1 MPTPLHLVA
10 DLALVLCTAALVT
23 ILFQRFHLP
32 VILGYLLAGVLIGP
46 HVAFTPTVDVAV
58 IHTLADL
65 GVILL
70 MFSLGLGF
78 TIQKLARM
86 APTGG
91 VVAPLEMGV
100 TFSLA
105 YLVAS
110 LLGFSPL
117 GAVLAG
123 AVFCVSSTMV
133 VARTFEE
140 LHVGGEVADRAYG
153 ILVFEDLVAIVVLAG
168 ITALVGGQGVSASFL
183 GGEMARLGLF
193 VAALIVAGLL
203 VVPRAA
209 RMVVRLRRAETTV
222 VAATGFAFAVAILA
236 LRAGFSVALGAFVA
250 GALVAE
256 SGAGRIVADSVRSLR
271 DVFAAVFFVAI
282 GMLVDPAVVARV
294 WPSALLFTA
303 VVFVGKLVGVTV
315 GTFLTGS
322 PVRTSIQ
329 AGLSLAQI
337 GEFSF
342 IIAGLA
348 VVSRQV
354 DPSFLAVTVTA
365 AVFTIAATPLL
376 VGRAEEIALWV
387 DRRLPKALQ
396 TWVGLYGSWLEGL
409 RSARDTAR
417 GAARPREVR
426 VIVIDTVVLAA
437 IVIGAALTR
446 PWAVTALQGDFG
458 LSPRAAGVAVVAL
471 VLAAT
476 FPFLVG
482 IIGNG
487 RLLARRLA
495 DQAFASRATDLDMA
509 RAPRSAL
516 QRTIEVMIVLLITA
530 PLVAVT
536 LPFVP
541 LYGGLGVL
549 GMVLLLGVIAIW
561 RTAAD
566 LRGHVRATAEVV
578 AEALA
583 RQGTAGMSDSMAV
596 MRMTLPGIGAPT
608 SAAIPPG
615 SPAVGRSL
623 KELNLRGRSGAT
635 VVALVRGQER
645 IPFPDADA
653 RLAAGDLVALAGTSA
668 AVETARA
675 MLSGERAMTGLY
687 PIPAGV
693 AATRAGTATKAGA

>member
-1 MPTPLHLVA
+1 MAEPINLVGE
-10 DLALVLCTAALVT
+10 LALVLCTAALVT
-23 ILFQRFHLP
+23 VLFQRLHLP

-46 HVAFTPTVDVAV
+46 HVAFTPTVHVET
-58 IHTLADL
+58 IHDLADL

-78 TIQKLARM
+78 TIQKLARV

-105 YLVAS
+105 YLVAA

-140 LHVGGEVADRAYG
+140 LHIGGDVAERAYG

-168 ITALVGGQGVSASFL
+168 ITALVGGQGVTASFL

-203 VVPRAA
+203 VVPRVA
-209 RMVVRLRRAETTV
+209 RTVVRLRRTETTV
-222 VAATGFAFAVAILA
+222 VAATGFAFAIAILA

-256 SGAGRIVADSVRSLR
+256 SGAGRIVADAVRPLR

-282 GMLVDPAVVARV
+282 GMLVDPAVVAAV
-294 WPSALLFTA
+294 WPTALLFTA
-303 VVFVGKLVGVTV
+303 AVFIGKLVGVTV

-322 PVRTSIQ
+322 PVRTSVQ
-329 AGLSLAQI
+329 TGLSLAQV

-348 VVSRQV
+348 VASRQV
-354 DPSFLAVTVTA
+354 DPSFLAVTVMV
-365 AVFTIAATPLL
+365 AVLTVGVTPLL
-376 VGRAEEIALWV
+376 VGRAEAIARQV
-387 DRRLPKALQ
+387 DRRLPKPLQ
-396 TWVGLYGSWLEGL
+396 TWVGLYGSWLEGI
-409 RSARDTAR
+409 RATRDAAR
-417 GAARPREVR
+417 GDGRSREVR
-426 VIVIDTVVLAA
+426 VLLIDAVVLAA
-437 IVIGAALTR
+437 LVIGAALTR
-446 PWAVTALQGDFG
+446 PWALAALRENFG
-458 LSPRAAGVAVVAL
+458 LGDRWAGVVVVAL
-471 VLAAT
+471 VLGAT

-482 IIGNG
+482 LVGNG
-487 RLLARRLA
+487 RLLARRLT
-495 DQAFASRATDLDMA
+495 DQAFAVRETGPDLA
-509 RAPRSAL
+509 RAPRTAL
-516 QRTIEVMIVLLITA
+516 QRTLEVMIVVLLTA

-549 GMVLLLGVIAIW
+549 GTVLLLGVIVIW

-566 LRGHVRATAEVV
+566 LRGHVKATAEVV

-583 RQGTAGMSDSMAV
+583 RQGTAGASDTMQV
-596 MRMTLPGIGAPT
+596 VRMTLPGIGAPT
-608 SAAIPPG
+608 SAAIPEG

-623 KELNLRGRSGAT
+623 KELGIRGRTGAT
-635 VVALVRGQER
+635 VVALVRGRER

-653 RLAAGDLVALAGTSA
+653 RLAAGDLVALAGTHE
-668 AVETARA
+668 AVEAARA
-675 MLSGERAMTGLY
+675 LLSGAGTQTVMR
-687 PIPAGV
+687 IRAGV
-693 AATRAGTATKAGA
+693 RP